1 MVYQVV
7 WSPTARLDLKD
18 LCTFIAQHDA
28 RAAAKFACS
37 IFESVERLANFPHS
51 GRVVPEFGDP
61 AIREVIHRP
70 CRVVYRVKES
80 KSVIEIARVWYAARG
95 LPEV

>member
-1 MVYQVV
+1 MVYEIV

-18 LCTFIAQHDA
+18 LCAFIAQRDTL
-28 RAAAKFACS
+28 AAANFARS
-37 IFESVERLANFPHS
+37 ILESVERLVYFPLS

-61 AIREVIHRP
+61 AIREVIQRP
-70 CRVVYRVKES
+70 CRVVYRVRPTAP
-80 KSVIEIARVWYAARG
+80 VVEIARVWYAARG